1 MSIKKFLRKVKRFFD
16 YLIGDKSYEIYWR
29 YKSLLSSN
37 WQEGYLDT
45 DEKIH
50 PHRQLLVKKISQKH
64 SIKSILEIGCSNG
77 INLRIINKK
86 IPGIILEGIDI
97 NKKALN
103 DGINKMKKEKIKNIK
118 LKYKSAKNLS
128 SYKNKEF
135 DIVFCDAVL
144 MYIDNYNI
152 KKVLEEMFRIS
163 KKLVIICEQHTDKKS
178 FYNDKWVHNYGHL
191 IKSFSSIKSIVFNSI
206 SDDFWDGDWIKYGKI
221 ILIEKYK

>member
-103 DGINKMKKEKIKNIK
+103 DGIIKI
-118 LKYKSAKNLS
+118 
-128 SYKNKEF
+128 
-135 DIVFCDAVL
+135 
-144 MYIDNYNI
+144 
-152 KKVLEEMFRIS
+152 
-163 KKLVIICEQHTDKKS
+163 
-178 FYNDKWVHNYGHL
+178 
-191 IKSFSSIKSIVFNSI
+191 
-206 SDDFWDGDWIKYGKI
+206 
-221 ILIEKYK
+221 

>member
-16 YLIGDKSYEIYWR
+16 YLIGDKSDEIYWR

-86 IPGIILEGIDI
+86 IPGIMLEGIDI

-103 DGINKMKKEKIKNIK
+103 DGINKMKKENIKNIK

-144 MYIDNYNI
+144 
-152 KKVLEEMFRIS
+152 KEMFRIS

-191 IKSFSSIKSIVFNSI
+191 IKSFSSIKSLVFNSI

-221 ILIEKYK
+221 ILIEKYE